1 MAAAFSA
8 GWGWADWHRDH
19 STGSFTRKQYC
30 SEIAEQFRRAQLQSF
45 TSDHDEFS
53 VDLQHV
59 AYSGTRNS
67 CIAEVRTLHN
77 PPDFE
82 EDQVVDLLSKETL
95 FSRVCNTP
103 GRIPC
108 DVDDSMEINAEKAF
122 AKALVTQGEL
132 PINLR

>member
-1 MAAAFSA
+1 MWRTAARVIVVS
-8 GWGWADWHRDH
+8 
-19 STGSFTRKQYC
+19 S
-30 SEIAEQFRRAQLQSF
+30 
-45 TSDHDEFS
+45 
-53 VDLQHV
+53 
-59 AYSGTRNS
+59 
-67 CIAEVRTLHN
+67 TLHN

-132 PINLR
+132 PLQLQMSVRPQR